1 MFISS
6 AAGSIMDMHEHLFP
20 RLPPLQP
27 VIAGVAGNLVAT
39 QSSRISTF
47 LHAHSEFDASQ
58 VCVDPISVFFGKG
71 RNSRTARILLA
82 MVIPGHLIFT
92 YFLSLFVGHLNLTLP
107 FLGLYL
113 SCAMIQ
119 VTVLLYLARC
129 MVFWFWQKGLDTD
142 STSIPYLTAL
152 GDLLGVSLLT
162 LCFYA
167 LRVLQDPN
175 AMAITDH
182 LIAFPGENSTLS
194 DLAATATETSALAM
208 TTPFGPTTF

>member
-1 MFISS
+1 
-6 AAGSIMDMHEHLFP
+6 MDMHEHLFP

-47 LHAHSEFDASQ
+47 LHAHLEFDASR

-82 MVIPGHLIFT
+82 MVVPGHLIFT
-92 YFLSLFVGHLNLTLP
+92 YFLSLFVGNLNLTLP
-107 FLGLYL
+107 FLGFYL
-113 SCAMIQ
+113 ACALFQ

-142 STSIPYLTAL
+142 STSIPYLTAM

-162 LCFYA
+162 MCFYV
-167 LRVLQDPN
+167 LRVLEDPN
-175 AMAITDH
+175 AVPATVAAVH
-182 LIAFPGENSTLS
+182 SNSTLNVGNS
-194 DLAATATETSALAM
+194 TIGSL
-208 TTPFGPTTF
+208 